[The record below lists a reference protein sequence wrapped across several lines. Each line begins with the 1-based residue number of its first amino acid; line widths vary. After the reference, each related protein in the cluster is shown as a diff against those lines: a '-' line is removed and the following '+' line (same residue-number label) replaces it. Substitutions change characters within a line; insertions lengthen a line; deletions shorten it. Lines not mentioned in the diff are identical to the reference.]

1 MSLKDDMQRDFGDFF
16 NSEEFAE
23 LHVVAG
29 KKIQSVLYELTSQ
42 ERGIHGEQPQSW
54 QMQARKQDL
63 PSILRAGD
71 TLTIDGK
78 VWIINGFKD
87 DMGVAVIT
95 LTRRG

>member
-16 NSEEFAE
+16 NLEEFAE

-29 KKIQSVLYELTSQ
+29 KQIQSVFYEQRNQ
-42 ERGIHGEQPQSW
+42 ERGNHGELPQQW
-54 QMQARKQDL
+54 EFQARKKDL

-78 VWIINGFKD
+78 VWIVNGFKD